1 MGGKRKRRV
10 TNVTNLTKQN
20 ISACNKM
27 VFDFIK
33 THELQGLRVCVERS
47 FNLAPFFSLLFFSPL
62 SGNSYSFLSARV
74 KKKKKKLPFLEH
86 CKNTDILH
94 CCTSSSQC
102 NLQKHHIL
110 TKDKQKA
117 HCRKMNRKKNRLRR
131 CATHGKEHISAVKE
145 EKKSFSPV
153 SSKLRKIA
161 IRSLLLLE

>member
-1 MGGKRKRRV
+1 MWPTWRSRTFQLAIRWCLTLSKRMSCKAYEYAWRGASI
-10 TNVTNLTKQN
+10 L
-20 ISACNKM
+20 
-27 VFDFIK
+27 
-33 THELQGLRVCVERS
+33 
-47 FNLAPFFSLLFFSPL
+47 PLFFLFFFFPPL
-62 SGNSYSFLSARV
+62 RQQLQLLICSCK
-74 KKKKKKLPFLEH
+74 KKKKKKLPLLEH

-102 NLQKHHIL
+102 NLQKLHIL

>member
-1 MGGKRKRRV
+1 MRGE
-10 TNVTNLTKQN
+10 
-20 ISACNKM
+20 
-27 VFDFIK
+27 
-33 THELQGLRVCVERS
+33 ELQSC
-47 FNLAPFFSLLFFSPL
+47 PFFFSSFFFPPLRQQLQLLICSC
-62 SGNSYSFLSARV
+62 
-74 KKKKKKLPFLEH
+74 KKKKKKLPLLEH